1 MIRCGIANT
10 LVIIGSALYRGVVL
24 GCNATAD
31 IKNYQ
36 LQVSCIVLCYICY
49 VLSIRH
55 LNESDGALTDS
66 IKADL
71 QRVISTVEK
80 VKTAS
85 NTIMNGI
92 TVVRELASEN
102 KHGSDVVLL
111 SMNELTD
118 NNGKLQQHT
127 TSSTD
132 MTGDI
137 NAQVE
142 HVVALINEMVSLT
155 AESVTHAQT
164 SSTDLDELVKT
175 AGTMSELSGE
185 VENVLQEFK
194 SEFEKVKEETG
205 TIDSISSQTNLLALN
220 ASIEAA
226 RAGEAGKGFAVVAE
240 QIRTLSTETKS
251 SSGQIQDALTRL
263 DEISEKMTSSIEQTL
278 KLIQLTLEKVTL
290 TGENVGKITADSS
303 QLGEHI
309 QVIDTAI
316 KEVENSN
323 RQLVSNM
330 ENVTDIVNVMTNCIS
345 DSDETTKRMSS
356 KYEETALNINNI
368 EDVIQD
374 LMCELGIGG
383 FMGIDDVKRGMKM
396 TVTVHDDAS
405 SKDIEY
411 HGELLEQVENTLF
424 ASLEKKLSLP
434 KPAACTV
441 QVTVGNVLYC
451 WSHAKIQSDSGKTAA
466 EETYR
471 IQITSRPQIINR
483 RKYPRMDISN
493 TCTITVKNS
502 GETFKGQ
509 LDNISANGF
518 ALLVKD
524 PFFASAKGRDISIAI
539 DNFAL
544 TSHSVLEGRIIRSSE
559 NEGTYIV
566 GCQMPEDNYYIME
579 YIESALRENQKHV

>member
-1 MIRCGIANT
+1 MNYDENVFKEKANIKARRIWLVFALLLTANYGSDAANGLYPFSNYIIFVVLCWVPFFIGDILLRLKGKSTDLYKYDLVIGYGIFYTFVSCTTASPIAFTYVLPVTSLLVLYKNRSFMIRCGIANT

-24 GCNATAD
+24 GCNSAAD

-226 RAGEAGKGFAVVAE
+226 RAGEAGRGFAVVASE
-240 QIRTLSTETKS
+240 IGTLAKNSADSVANITELINEINKLVENAVSQAGS
-251 SSGQIQDALTRL
+251 SACEIAGSAGLIHAAVDTFHTIFSNIQDTNELMKNVVSKIGEVDEVATNVAAICEEQAASS
-263 DEISEKMTSSIEQTL
+263 DEILATSESM
-278 KLIQLTLEKVTL
+278 LTQAK
-290 TGENVGKITADSS
+290 NITR
-303 QLGEHI
+303 
-309 QVIDTAI
+309 
-316 KEVENSN
+316 NS
-323 RQLVSNM
+323 
-330 ENVTDIVNVMTNCIS
+330 
-345 DSDETTKRMSS
+345 
-356 KYEETALNINNI
+356 
-368 EDVIQD
+368 
-374 LMCELGIGG
+374 
-383 FMGIDDVKRGMKM
+383 
-396 TVTVHDDAS
+396 
-405 SKDIEY
+405 
-411 HGELLEQVENTLF
+411 EQVES
-424 ASLEKKLSLP
+424 ASENL
-434 KPAACTV
+434 AV
-441 QVTVGNVLYC
+441 
-451 WSHAKIQSDSGKTAA
+451 
-466 EETYR
+466 
-471 IQITSRPQIINR
+471 
-483 RKYPRMDISN
+483 
-493 TCTITVKNS
+493 
-502 GETFKGQ
+502 
-509 LDNISANGF
+509 SANQ
-518 ALLVKD
+518 L
-524 PFFASAKGRDISIAI
+524 
-539 DNFAL
+539 
-544 TSHSVLEGRIIRSSE
+544 SS
-559 NEGTYIV
+559 
-566 GCQMPEDNYYIME
+566 Q
-579 YIESALRENQKHV
+579 IEQFQI

>member
-1 MIRCGIANT
+1 MFY
-10 LVIIGSALYRGVVL
+10 VISATCCL
-24 GCNATAD
+24 
-31 IKNYQ
+31 
-36 LQVSCIVLCYICY
+36 
-49 VLSIRH
+49 
-55 LNESDGALTDS
+55 SDGALTDS

-544 TSHSVLEGRIIRSSE
+544 TAHSVLEGRIIRSSE

-579 YIESALRENQKHV
+579 YVESALRENQKHV

>member
-1 MIRCGIANT
+1 M
-10 LVIIGSALYRGVVL
+10 
-24 GCNATAD
+24 
-31 IKNYQ
+31 
-36 LQVSCIVLCYICY
+36 
-49 VLSIRH
+49 LSIRH

-164 SSTDLDELVKT
+164 SSADLDELVKT

-383 FMGIDDVKRGMKM
+383 FMGIDDVKRGMKI

-411 HGELLEQVENTLF
+411 HGELLEQVENALF

-466 EETYR
+466 EGTYR

-544 TSHSVLEGRIIRSSE
+544 TAHSVLEGRIIRSSE

-579 YIESALRENQKHV
+579 YVESALRENPKHV

>member
-1 MIRCGIANT
+1 MNYDENVFKEKANIKARRIWLVFALLLTANYGSDAANGLYPFSNYIIFVVLCWVPFFIGDILLRLKGKSTDLYKYDLVIGYGIFYTFVSCTTASPIAFTYVLPVTSLLVLYKNRSFMIRCGIANT

-24 GCNATAD
+24 GCNSAAD

-164 SSTDLDELVKT
+164 SSADLDELVKT

-226 RAGEAGKGFAVVAE
+226 RAGDAGKGFAVVA
-240 QIRTLSTETKS
+240 
-251 SSGQIQDALTRL
+251 
-263 DEISEKMTSSIEQTL
+263 DEIR
-278 KLIQLTLEKVTL
+278 QL
-290 TGENVGKITADSS
+290 ADSS
-303 QLGEHI
+303 R
-309 QVIDTAI
+309 DTANNI
-316 KEVENSN
+316 QAINEHVTKAVHALIDNSN
-323 RQLVSNM
+323 AMIAFIEETVLPDYGTYVDSGEQYNEDASYVSEVMNEFTEKTENLKNIMNNVVESIEGIAKAVEESANAVTSSAMSTGSLVEDMHTINEQM
-330 ENVTDIVNVMTNCIS
+330 G
-345 DSDETTKRMSS
+345 SS
-356 KYEETALNINNI
+356 K
-368 EDVIQD
+368 
-374 LMCELGIGG
+374 
-383 FMGIDDVKRGMKM
+383 
-396 TVTVHDDAS
+396 
-405 SKDIEY
+405 
-411 HGELLEQVENTLF
+411 
-424 ASLEKKLSLP
+424 
-434 KPAACTV
+434 
-441 QVTVGNVLYC
+441 
-451 WSHAKIQSDSGKTAA
+451 
-466 EETYR
+466 
-471 IQITSRPQIINR
+471 
-483 RKYPRMDISN
+483 
-493 TCTITVKNS
+493 
-502 GETFKGQ
+502 
-509 LDNISANGF
+509 
-518 ALLVKD
+518 
-524 PFFASAKGRDISIAI
+524 
-539 DNFAL
+539 
-544 TSHSVLEGRIIRSSE
+544 
-559 NEGTYIV
+559 
-566 GCQMPEDNYYIME
+566 
-579 YIESALRENQKHV
+579 

>member
-1 MIRCGIANT
+1 M
-10 LVIIGSALYRGVVL
+10 LYL
-24 GCNATAD
+24 
-31 IKNYQ
+31 
-36 LQVSCIVLCYICY
+36 
-49 VLSIRH
+49 LSIRH

-164 SSTDLDELVKT
+164 SSADLDELVKT

-466 EETYR
+466 EGTYR

-544 TSHSVLEGRIIRSSE
+544 TAHSVLEGRIIRSSE

-579 YIESALRENQKHV
+579 YVESALRENPKHV

>member
-1 MIRCGIANT
+1 MNYDENVFKEKANIKARRIWLVFALLLTANYGSDAANGLYPFSNYIIFVVLCWVPFFIGDILLRLKGKSTDLYKYDLVIGYGIFYTFVSCTTASPIAFTYVLPVTSLLVLYKNRSFMIRCGIANT

-24 GCNATAD
+24 GCNSAAD

-194 SEFEKVKEETG
+194 SQFEKVKEETG

-226 RAGEAGKGFAVVAE
+226 RAGDAGKGFAVVA
-240 QIRTLSTETKS
+240 
-251 SSGQIQDALTRL
+251 
-263 DEISEKMTSSIEQTL
+263 DEIR
-278 KLIQLTLEKVTL
+278 QL
-290 TGENVGKITADSS
+290 ADSS
-303 QLGEHI
+303 R
-309 QVIDTAI
+309 DTANNI
-316 KEVENSN
+316 QAINEHVTKAVHALIDNSN
-323 RQLVSNM
+323 AMIAFIEETVLPDYGTYVDSGEQYNEDASYVSEVMNEFTEKTENLKNIMNNVVESIEGIAKAVEESANAVTSSAMSTGSLVEDMHTINEQM
-330 ENVTDIVNVMTNCIS
+330 G
-345 DSDETTKRMSS
+345 SS
-356 KYEETALNINNI
+356 KETVESLKA
-368 EDVIQD
+368 EADV
-374 LMCELGIGG
+374 
-383 FMGIDDVKRGMKM
+383 F
-396 TVTVHDDAS
+396 
-405 SKDIEY
+405 
-411 HGELLEQVENTLF
+411 
-424 ASLEKKLSLP
+424 KK
-434 KPAACTV
+434 
-441 QVTVGNVLYC
+441 
-451 WSHAKIQSDSGKTAA
+451 
-466 EETYR
+466 
-471 IQITSRPQIINR
+471 
-483 RKYPRMDISN
+483 
-493 TCTITVKNS
+493 
-502 GETFKGQ
+502 F
-509 LDNISANGF
+509 
-518 ALLVKD
+518 
-524 PFFASAKGRDISIAI
+524 
-539 DNFAL
+539 
-544 TSHSVLEGRIIRSSE
+544 
-559 NEGTYIV
+559 
-566 GCQMPEDNYYIME
+566 
-579 YIESALRENQKHV
+579 

>member
-1 MIRCGIANT
+1 M
-10 LVIIGSALYRGVVL
+10 
-24 GCNATAD
+24 
-31 IKNYQ
+31 
-36 LQVSCIVLCYICY
+36 
-49 VLSIRH
+49 LSIRH

-164 SSTDLDELVKT
+164 SSADLDELVKT

-263 DEISEKMTSSIEQTL
+263 DEISEK
-278 KLIQLTLEKVTL
+278 
-290 TGENVGKITADSS
+290 
-303 QLGEHI
+303 
-309 QVIDTAI
+309 
-316 KEVENSN
+316 
-323 RQLVSNM
+323 
-330 ENVTDIVNVMTNCIS
+330 
-345 DSDETTKRMSS
+345 
-356 KYEETALNINNI
+356 
-368 EDVIQD
+368 
-374 LMCELGIGG
+374 
-383 FMGIDDVKRGMKM
+383 
-396 TVTVHDDAS
+396 
-405 SKDIEY
+405 
-411 HGELLEQVENTLF
+411 
-424 ASLEKKLSLP
+424 
-434 KPAACTV
+434 
-441 QVTVGNVLYC
+441 
-451 WSHAKIQSDSGKTAA
+451 
-466 EETYR
+466 
-471 IQITSRPQIINR
+471 
-483 RKYPRMDISN
+483 
-493 TCTITVKNS
+493 
-502 GETFKGQ
+502 
-509 LDNISANGF
+509 
-518 ALLVKD
+518 
-524 PFFASAKGRDISIAI
+524 
-539 DNFAL
+539 
-544 TSHSVLEGRIIRSSE
+544 
-559 NEGTYIV
+559 
-566 GCQMPEDNYYIME
+566 
-579 YIESALRENQKHV
+579 

>member
-1 MIRCGIANT
+1 M
-10 LVIIGSALYRGVVL
+10 
-24 GCNATAD
+24 
-31 IKNYQ
+31 
-36 LQVSCIVLCYICY
+36 
-49 VLSIRH
+49 LSIRH

-111 SMNELTD
+111 GMNELTD

-518 ALLVKD
+518 ALLVND

-544 TSHSVLEGRIIRSSE
+544 TAHSVLEGRIIRSSE

-579 YIESALRENQKHV
+579 YVESALRENQKHV

>member
-1 MIRCGIANT
+1 
-10 LVIIGSALYRGVVL
+10 
-24 GCNATAD
+24 
-31 IKNYQ
+31 
-36 LQVSCIVLCYICY
+36 

-164 SSTDLDELVKT
+164 SSADLDELVKT

-330 ENVTDIVNVMTNCIS
+330 ENVTDIVNVMTSCIS

-544 TSHSVLEGRIIRSSE
+544 TAHSVLEGRIIRSSE

>member
-1 MIRCGIANT
+1 M
-10 LVIIGSALYRGVVL
+10 
-24 GCNATAD
+24 
-31 IKNYQ
+31 
-36 LQVSCIVLCYICY
+36 
-49 VLSIRH
+49 LSIRH

-220 ASIEAA
+220 ASIEAS

-451 WSHAKIQSDSGKTAA
+451 WSHAKIQSDSGKTAV

-544 TSHSVLEGRIIRSSE
+544 TAHSVLEGRIIRSSE

>member
-1 MIRCGIANT
+1 MNYDENVFKEKANIKARRIWLVFALLLT
-10 LVIIGSALYRGVVL
+10 ANYGSDTANGLYPVSNYIIFVVLCWVPFFIGDILLRLKGKSTDLYKYDLVIGYGIFYTFVSLHNGFHRLHLPMCFLSQAFWFFTRTAALWFGAASPIACYHRQRLIRGVVL
-24 GCNATAD
+24 GCNSAAD

-55 LNESDGALTDS
+55 LNESDGALTGS

-164 SSTDLDELVKT
+164 SSADLDELVKT

-185 VENVLQEFK
+185 VEDVLQEFK

-205 TIDSISSQTNLLALN
+205 TIDSISSQTKSACLKCFHRTLT
-220 ASIEAA
+220 

-383 FMGIDDVKRGMKM
+383 FMGIDDVKRGMKL

-411 HGELLEQVENTLF
+411 HGELLEQVENTLSV
-424 ASLEKKLSLP
+424 SLEKKLSLP
-434 KPAACTV
+434 NRQHVPYR
-441 QVTVGNVLYC
+441 YC
-451 WSHAKIQSDSGKTAA
+451 
-466 EETYR
+466 R
-471 IQITSRPQIINR
+471 
-483 RKYPRMDISN
+483 
-493 TCTITVKNS
+493 
-502 GETFKGQ
+502 
-509 LDNISANGF
+509 
-518 ALLVKD
+518 
-524 PFFASAKGRDISIAI
+524 
-539 DNFAL
+539 
-544 TSHSVLEGRIIRSSE
+544 
-559 NEGTYIV
+559 
-566 GCQMPEDNYYIME
+566 
-579 YIESALRENQKHV
+579 